1 MKENTCLVV
10 CFMYAVCISPLDVD
24 PAYAKNQAPKL
35 LTAPRTLAPSCVD
48 AATRLGTGRHA
59 PAPLRLHDVTHNP
72 RVCQYVSFAC
82 QVRQRKRA
90 ERRAAREDDHDS
102 KNDDGEG
109 SVGHPPAPGKGDGTE
124 PPAGTAATAADE
136 GKIVTAR
143 GDNGEGGVGVIGEEE
158 LTKHT
163 PEVRTAIYRE
173 MAEQKKEKEDRQ
185 RENLPKDRD
194 FELEQVVKA
203 WRGGSFVR
211 ASATRVSRLSR
222 CAKNSGRLIFLPP
235 LKMQRQ
241 TRPAPWPKES
251 WGSISVLPLAV

>member
-1 MKENTCLVV
+1 MMSTQ
-10 CFMYAVCISPLDVD
+10 PTH
-24 PAYAKNQAPKL
+24 AKNQAPRL

-59 PAPLRLHDVTHNP
+59 PAPLRLHNVTHNP

-203 WRGGSFVR
+203 WRGGRLVPCVR
-211 ASATRVSRLSR
+211 RRRESPAS
-222 CAKNSGRLIFLPP
+222 
-235 LKMQRQ
+235 
-241 TRPAPWPKES
+241 
-251 WGSISVLPLAV
+251 LAVRKTLAG